1 MEARSLSA
9 LNALAAN
16 PPQYPEKPNEERQP
30 PLVLYISRVPGTRDI
45 ILSPFKPQLKN
56 VTAEDVANSLYY
68 VHLHA
73 LSSDY
78 SVPLTGTSSD
88 DASSHHTIPRK
99 PLPDSARPPTPES
112 LTGRTRLQPPLDG
125 RGSRI
130 SWGSRESACYP
141 SRPSQTDDDESRTES
156 NRWSRPTLPPLQTG
170 RADRRSLLLNPIA
183 NQNFPPP
190 ARDTPVSP
198 DVPRRPSSHYPPY
211 NYQGLRAAPTTT
223 GNQFTLTLIR
233 RDPASGNQWNV
244 GRVMSRQPG
253 VALESFATPVSC
265 PKFSTADSAIDIEIE
280 TSGYA
285 KFRRLPARRTA
296 ERGGYEALLAA
307 AQEGPLRKD
316 ASVFSRQVAM
326 RYSKSWTANFK
337 NKLSRFEHVGRTKA
351 GHARNGSTVSTDS
364 AASWISTGPERSA
377 TKPRGYTFTSPWDG
391 RCEFRTGHGG
401 RSVQCRHMLR
411 DGTTTA
417 YNPLVAEQQGGGTS
431 SSKPA
436 AETVSELRFNLPASE
451 VLGEQA
457 KGAREQWRGNFGK
470 LLRPATSG
478 GQGGGND
485 DDAVSP
491 FEVNFGK
498 ERAGGGNRGTR
509 VKLGKLIV
517 YHDGLKMLDLV
528 VAANIGV
535 WWEAWEKMF

>member
-1 MEARSLSA
+1 MEARSLSSI
-9 LNALAAN
+9 NALAAN
-16 PPQYPEKPNEERQP
+16 PPQYPEKPNEDRHP

-68 VHLHA
+68 VHLNA

-78 SVPLTGTSSD
+78 SVPFTSTSSD
-88 DASSHHTIPRK
+88 DASSLHTIPRK

-112 LTGRTRLQPPLDG
+112 LTGGTRLQPPLDG
-125 RGSRI
+125 RGSRV
-130 SWGSRESACYP
+130 SWGSRESSYYP
-141 SRPSQTDDDESRTES
+141 SRLSQTDDDEPVAES
-156 NRWSRPTLPPLQTG
+156 TRRPRPTLPAIQTS
-170 RADRRSLLLNPIA
+170 RPARKSLLFASPTSAADKSLPL
-183 NQNFPPP
+183 PP
-190 ARDTPVSP
+190 RDASVTPDSA
-198 DVPRRPSSHYPPY
+198 RRPSSHYPTRGQHGPKT
-211 NYQGLRAAPTTT
+211 APPNGT
-223 GNQFTLTLIR
+223 QFTLTLIR

-244 GRVMSRQPG
+244 GRVMSRQLG
-253 VALESFATPVSC
+253 AATAAYDSPEAPVGFPQAS
-265 PKFSTADSAIDIEIE
+265 SVNSNIDIEIE

-285 KFRRLPARRTA
+285 KFRRMPPRRLA
-296 ERGGYEALLAA
+296 ELGYEALLAA
-307 AQEGPLRKD
+307 AQDGPPRKD
-316 ASVFSRQVAM
+316 AGVFSRQVAM
-326 RYSKSWTANFK
+326 RYSKSWTANIK
-337 NKLSRFEHVGRTKA
+337 DKLSRIEQAGRAKA
-351 GHARNGSTVSTDS
+351 SHTRNGSAASNDS
-364 AASWISTGPERSA
+364 AASWFSTGAERSA

-411 DGTTTA
+411 DSATA
-417 YNPLVAEQQGGGTS
+417 VYNPLVAEQQGNGAGV
-431 SSKPA
+431 SKPA

-470 LLRPATSG
+470 LLRPAVS
-478 GQGGGND
+478 GND

-491 FEVNFGK
+491 FEVNVGR

-528 VAANIGV
+528 VAANIGI